1 LRHGFAAQPAR
12 QTGLPQA
19 ISAAGLMRARD
30 EAQIATE
37 LGVRAAIRPEGFAVL
52 SPGPIGSAALSSLVR
67 TLGGSSYPP
76 SPSQLAELAMRPRS
90 ATVGGVRLIPFRN
103 SILIVREE
111 VAITDP
117 IEVSPGALFD
127 NRFRVIVSQ
136 GLPHGTTIGKLGN
149 DAARVRRRSDLPS
162 VVLRTLPAIRVGDKL
177 AMVPHIGYV
186 DKMVDARVT
195 VIFCPPGPVAGTSFV
210 PAASA

>member
-1 LRHGFAAQPAR
+1 
-12 QTGLPQA
+12 
-19 ISAAGLMRARD
+19 
-30 EAQIATE
+30 
-37 LGVRAAIRPEGFAVL
+37 VL
-52 SPGPIGSAALSSLVR
+52 SPGPIASAALSSLVR

-127 NRFRVIVSQ
+127 NRFRVIVSH
-136 GLPHGTTIGKLGN
+136 GLPHGATIGKLGN

-195 VIFCPPGPVAGTSFV
+195 VIFCPPGPVAGANFV